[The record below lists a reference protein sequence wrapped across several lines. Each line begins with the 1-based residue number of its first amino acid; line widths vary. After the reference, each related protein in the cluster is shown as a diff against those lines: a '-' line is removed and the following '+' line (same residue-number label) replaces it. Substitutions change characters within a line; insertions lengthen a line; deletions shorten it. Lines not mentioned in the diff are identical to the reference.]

1 MNRPTSW
8 LFGTD
13 AMGRALVAGALATV
27 LMIPA
32 ASAQQGKEMSDNSV
46 RSLMNY
52 AWVITPPKFTGGGKE
67 IVVDKTKPD
76 QAMIPLDVAR
86 EVIRVGR
93 LSASAQMCG
102 LAEQQVANY
111 QTMIKRE
118 QAKNKWTDQQMVYIN
133 TLHLF
138 TVMLMT
144 GGVKIIEN
152 ETDKDGKDVGKSV
165 VIENAK
171 LAQPKSDA
179 CSDAESKKVGEQI
192 NAYIA
197 SAEPK
202 KN

>member
-1 MNRPTSW
+1 MKRPTVG
-8 LFGTD
+8 LRGFRAT
-13 AMGRALVAGALATV
+13 GRVVGAGVAVALVASGA
-27 LMIPA
+27 I
-32 ASAQQGKEMSDNSV
+32 AQQAKEMSDNSV

-52 AWVITPPKFTGGGKE
+52 AWAITPPKFTGGGKE
-67 IVVDKTKPD
+67 IIVDKTKPD

-86 EVIRVGR
+86 DVIRVGR
-93 LSASAQMCG
+93 LSANAQMCG
-102 LAEQQVANY
+102 LAEDQVANY

-144 GGVKIIEN
+144 GGVKIVEN

-165 VIENAK
+165 IIENAK
-171 LAQPKSDA
+171 LSPPKSDA
-179 CSDAESKKVGEQI
+179 CSEAEARKVAEQI
-192 NAYIA
+192 KTYIT